1 MLILYQAERT
11 SSFSWYINILKI
23 IMYVNFNQITLLAS
37 IRMIVIFSFDVL
49 LFPKNEENNRIE
61 WKRIMENNWLDSFI
75 LNYMIFVNLPDSGIK
90 PASLGLLHW
99 RAGSLP
105 LGHLGSPFM
114 VPTMTEYELQW
125 ESQTSNKQSQ

>member
-61 WKRIMENNWLDSFI
+61 
-75 LNYMIFVNLPDSGIK
+75 
-90 PASLGLLHW
+90 
-99 RAGSLP
+99 
-105 LGHLGSPFM
+105 
-114 VPTMTEYELQW
+114 
-125 ESQTSNKQSQ
+125 